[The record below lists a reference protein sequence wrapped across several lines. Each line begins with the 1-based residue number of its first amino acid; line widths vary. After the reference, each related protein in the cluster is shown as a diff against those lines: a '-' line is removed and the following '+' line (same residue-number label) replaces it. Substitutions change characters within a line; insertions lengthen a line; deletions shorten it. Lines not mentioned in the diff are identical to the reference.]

1 MTSWLTFRQASFSF
15 LCYSEIRHFHC
26 WVLVGRKQIKKH
38 YFPNFFI
45 PGTILLENMKL
56 NKVWN
61 CVNSQRSSNPL
72 FLLMGHQSTGSG
84 IPIYLSFIGARQ
96 ATIFLHFLP
105 LKKCNISPIYD
116 ECQTQSL
123 RVWHYHENGLV
134 KTIQMI
140 LCKLFVIFKLASL

>member
-1 MTSWLTFRQASFSF
+1 MTSWLTFRQASFSL
-15 LCYSEIRHFHC
+15 LCYSKIRHFHC
-26 WVLVGRKQIKKH
+26 WVLGRKQIKKH
-38 YFPNFFI
+38 YFPFFFI

-96 ATIFLHFLP
+96 ATIFLHFPP
-105 LKKCNISPIYD
+105 LKKSNIPQISNLWWMPNSVIKGLTLPWKRP
-116 ECQTQSL
+116 CQDDSKDTLQ
-123 RVWHYHENGLV
+123 
-134 KTIQMI
+134 
-140 LCKLFVIFKLASL
+140 VICDF